1 MKHMKTIESLGKQK
15 FYDIYIERETD
26 NNWYNQ

>member
-1 MKHMKTIESLGKQK
+1 MEMKHMKTIESLGKQK

-26 NNWYNQ
+26 NN